1 MENCL
6 FQYASIMYKDCP
18 PSIVQGVSKV
28 TPDFIQLKSQ
38 WIFFYDIFYIYAF
51 SNHLYCYVVIL
62 CSYTTYQKYKFVL

>member
-1 MENCL
+1 M
-6 FQYASIMYKDCP
+6 QYGGSI
-18 PSIVQGVSKV
+18 SQQATVTIQGVSKV

-51 SNHLYCYVVIL
+51 SNHFYCYVVIL